1 MKRRWTGEAWQPPEE
16 WQAHLPEVSGN
27 EINGVGETAPR
38 RPTQIFWHRRPGDQ
52 PFAETQKAVT
62 ERFNSVPALDEVYRT
77 ADRGPRKLP
86 EKAPTPVTR
95 SEARWTELV
104 KSFVLDPFAT
114 DPPDRP
120 EGSEDDNCAAEI
132 VGIAEMDPMWV
143 YEGHACDLPRV
154 VMIGTVMAHER
165 LMQLP
170 GDDAQV
176 EGQLEVAD
184 QYNRGARVANWLAQW
199 IRAQGYEARPHAG
212 PWVGSLNLVP
222 AALAA
227 GFGELGCH
235 GSIIHPVHGSALRL
249 AAVET
254 DLPLTLDGPQRF
266 GADEFCLRC
275 QVCSNA
281 CPPQAIKKDKEWVRG
296 VKKFYVDF
304 DTCLPYFNETYS
316 CGICV
321 AVCPWSTP
329 GKGQKL
335 AEIWK
340 RRIASDAEEA

>member
-1 MKRRWTGEAWQPPEE
+1 MKRRWTGEAWQAPEE
-16 WQAHLPEVSGN
+16 WRDVLPDISGN
-27 EINGVGETAPR
+27 EVNGLGEREPR
-38 RPTQIFWHRRPGDQ
+38 RPTQIFWHRRLADQ
-52 PFAETQKAVT
+52 PFARAQVAVT

-77 ADRGPRKLP
+77 AERGPRKLP
-86 EKAPTPVTR
+86 DPADTRVEDTAESWTSRIKA
-95 SEARWTELV
+95 
-104 KSFVLDPFAT
+104 FVLGDPDAR
-114 DPPDRP
+114 PDEYP
-120 EGSEDDNCAAEI
+120 LDDCAAEM
-132 VGIAEMDPMWV
+132 VGIAEMDPLWV
-143 YEGHACDLPRV
+143 YEGYDCDLPHV
-154 VMIGTVMAHER
+154 IMIGTVMDHAR

-170 GDDAQV
+170 GDDQQV

-184 QYNRGARVANWLAQW
+184 QYNRGARVANWLAHW
-199 IRAQGYEARPHAG
+199 VRAQGYRARPHAG

-254 DLPLTLDGPQRF
+254 DLPLVPDGSRRF
-266 GADEFCLRC
+266 GANEFCLRC

-304 DTCLPYFNETYS
+304 DVCLPYFNETYS

-329 GKGQKL
+329 GKAPKL
-335 AEIWK
+335 AEIWA
-340 RRIASDAEEA
+340 RRIPDETTED

>member
-1 MKRRWTGEAWQPPEE
+1 MKRRWKGDAWQAPDA
-16 WQAHLPEVSGN
+16 WQDNLPEISGN
-27 EINGVGETAPR
+27 EINGLGEREPR
-38 RPTQIFWHRRPGDQ
+38 RPTQIFWHRHPGDQ
-52 PFAETQKAVT
+52 PFAKAQIAVT
-62 ERFNSVPALDEVYRT
+62 DRFNSVPALDEVYRT

-86 EKAPTPVTR
+86 EVCEEKTQDTPENWTDQVKA
-95 SEARWTELV
+95 
-104 KSFVLDPFAT
+104 FVLGGSGI
-114 DPPDRP
+114 RP
-120 EGSEDDNCAAEI
+120 ADYPAEDDDFAEI
-132 VGIAEMDPMWV
+132 VGIADMDPMWV
-143 YEGHACDLPRV
+143 YEGYDCDLPRV
-154 VMIGTVMAHER
+154 IMIGTVMDHAR

-170 GDDAQV
+170 GDDTQV

-184 QYNRGARVANWLAQW
+184 QYNRGARVANWLAKW
-199 IRAQGYEARPHAG
+199 IRAKGYQARPHAG

-254 DLPLTLDGPQRF
+254 DMPLVPDGPQRF

-321 AVCPWSTP
+321 AVCPWSMP
-329 GKGQKL
+329 GKGPKL

-340 RRIASDAEEA
+340 LRIADDPEEDT